1 MYYVLGILYFILG
14 FLLVFG
20 IGSFVMRKRFIDFYE
35 NEEDL
40 RNILRTIPWDIRI
53 IGEEYMNKHFTGK
66 KEFNIPSK
74 KVYYNYRQHTFS
86 SSELRERITCKDK

>member
-35 NEEDL
+35 NEEEDS
-40 RNILRTIPWDIRI
+40 
-53 IGEEYMNKHFTGK
+53 
-66 KEFNIPSK
+66 SK
-74 KVYYNYRQHTFS
+74 
-86 SSELRERITCKDK
+86 